1 MSPRNLNAP
10 SSRASTVVPADSP
23 RHIDRSTDERHDAP
37 SEPSSPD
44 PQALE
49 QPRTRPG
56 PPDLERH
63 RSKIKKLYMDD
74 NLPLKETM
82 RILKDEDGLGAS

>member
-1 MSPRNLNAP
+1 MSPRNLNAS

-23 RHIDRSTDERHDAP
+23 RHIDGSTDERHDAP

-44 PQALE
+44 PEALE
-49 QPRTRPG
+49 QPHTQPG

-63 RSKIKKLYMDD
+63 RSKIKRLYIDD